1 MKNNILKN
9 KKKTDSLVESVFW
22 LMGNVTLEG
31 KLK

>member
-9 KKKTDSLVESVFW
+9 KKNTDSLVESVFW